1 MSKTFEEITGL
12 NEAKII
18 ELCKIGIVRKAALK
32 RIQMYDDY
40 LKNCQ
45 KYKSMQAASYTADKF
60 NVSENYVL
68 KTVLRIRNNN
78 KHI

>member
-12 NEAKII
+12 TEAKII
-18 ELCKIGIVRKAALK
+18 ELCEIGIVRRSALK

-40 LKNCQ
+40 FKNRQ

-60 NVSENYVL
+60 KVSENYVL